1 MDFEPYD
8 SELVDRNLVAR
19 VEEAARLEEI
29 AELLTDAVDLAG
41 RFVLFPEDIER
52 MGEINERLGELGL

>member
-1 MDFEPYD
+1 MNFESYD
-8 SELVDRNLVAR
+8 SELIDRNLVTR

-41 RFVLFPEDIER
+41 RFVLFPEDIEI
-52 MGEINERLGELGL
+52 MSEINERLGELGL

>member
-1 MDFEPYD
+1 MDFESYE
-8 SELVDRNLVAR
+8 SELIDRNLVDR

-52 MGEINERLGELGL
+52 MSEINERLGELGL